1 MAIKLQYGS
10 KHPVVL
16 ITMLLLI
23 AYVLGPVHADE
34 TPGAPGE
41 EKCGSCTPS
50 PPPPVPSPPPPSP
63 CPPPPA
69 PPPPSP
75 CPPPPAL
82 PPPLSPPPSPKLP
95 PCGSCGQY
103 APPPP
108 STLIY
113 ITGPPGQLYPIEQNF
128 NGASRSSVNAL
139 PVLLGLLAL
148 LAFW

>member
-1 MAIKLQYGS
+1 MAIKMQYGT

-16 ITMLLLI
+16 IIMLLLI
-23 AYVLGPVHADE
+23 AYVVGPVYADE

-41 EKCGSCTPS
+41 EKCDSCTPS

-75 CPPPPAL
+75 CPPPPA
-82 PPPLSPPPSPKLP
+82 PPSPPPSPKLP
-95 PCGSCGQY
+95 PCGPCGQY

-108 STLIY
+108 STLTY

-139 PVLLGLLAL
+139 PVLLGLLGL